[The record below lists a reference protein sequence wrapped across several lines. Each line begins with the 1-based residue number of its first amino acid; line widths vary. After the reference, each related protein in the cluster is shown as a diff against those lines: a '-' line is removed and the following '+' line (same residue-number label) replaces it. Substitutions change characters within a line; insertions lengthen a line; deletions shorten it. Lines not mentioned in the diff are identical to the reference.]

1 MLSAPIRIAHVAT
14 VNGVDFVDDSKA
26 TNTHAALTSLLAYPK
41 VVWLAG
47 GMAKGQE
54 FADLVRQ
61 SREHLRAVIVIGV
74 DREIIAESVSRHA
87 PDVPILSMDRT
98 DTGVMREVVKAAMG
112 FAKPGDTVLLAPGC
126 ASWDMF
132 TDYGHRGSKFA
143 EAVREMLAV
152 SAGDQR

>member
-1 MLSAPIRIAHVAT
+1 MPAAHRIAYVAT
-14 VNGVDFVDDSKA
+14 VDGVDFVDDSKA
-26 TNTHAALTSLLAYPK
+26 TNTHAALTSLLAYPQ

-54 FADLVRQ
+54 FADLVQQ
-61 SREHLRAVIVIGV
+61 SRTHLRAVIVIGV
-74 DREIIAESVSRHA
+74 DRAIVAESVSRHA

-98 DTGVMREVVKAAMG
+98 DTGVMQEVVKAAMG

-132 TDYGHRGSKFA
+132 TDYGHRGSTFA
-143 EAVREMLAV
+143 DAVHELVAI